1 MATRSSR
8 VFLGRMQ
15 RGLGIEAGHTTVCGS
30 ILGSSNCTMKLN
42 ELKVSL
48 AKQILES
55 ESESELHSVDLVL
68 NQAVNF
74 ELSAEQK
81 AQLDASHSRYLRG
94 EGKSYTSAQ
103 MLRKVHNT

>member
-1 MATRSSR
+1 
-8 VFLGRMQ
+8 
-15 RGLGIEAGHTTVCGS
+15 
-30 ILGSSNCTMKLN
+30 MKLD

-55 ESESELHSVDLVL
+55 ESESELRSVDLVL

-103 MLRKVHNT
+103 MVRKVRKAIG